1 MREVNMNSTNKAYY
15 QKVRNKVEKYEYTIM
30 SVVSNY
36 PRSEDHAA
44 YCYTIGLSNYGLPEV
59 MLADCDVGDIIKIAD
74 LLTGSKPLSQ
84 LRVGDVIHLDCGAFK
99 SIELL
104 NGVKEQLTEQARE
117 YFKMFR
123 PDSPDFELVYM
134 GKADELGLYP
144 DEKVFEETEV
154 VKQVFFK
161 VNAARLAMSET
172 TTIQ

>member
-1 MREVNMNSTNKAYY
+1 M
-15 QKVRNKVEKYEYTIM
+15 
-30 SVVSNY
+30 
-36 PRSEDHAA
+36 
-44 YCYTIGLSNYGLPEV
+44 
-59 MLADCDVGDIIKIAD
+59 
-74 LLTGSKPLSQ
+74 
-84 LRVGDVIHLDCGAFK
+84 RVGDVIHLDCGAFK

>member
-1 MREVNMNSTNKAYY
+1 MKETNKTYY
-15 QKVRNKVEKYEYTIM
+15 YELRKKVETHNYTIM
-30 SVVSNY
+30 SVASNY
-36 PRSEDHAA
+36 PKSEEHAA

-59 MLADCDVGDIIKIAD
+59 MLADCDVDDIIEIAE
-74 LLTGSKPLSQ
+74 LLTGNKPNSQ

-123 PDSPDFELVYM
+123 PDNPDFELVYM

-144 DEKVFEETEV
+144 DEKAFEANEV
-154 VKQVFFK
+154 VKQVFFRLNT
-161 VNAARLAMSET
+161 VNQAILKSKK
-172 TTIQ
+172 IQ